1 MITRVISSAA
11 RLSLAPA
18 RLAGRIG
25 GSLLREVRGNGA
37 ADAGSAPSSAR
48 AKSAARM
55 RVKAQP
61 KRTAA
66 RTGAKTQPKRSA
78 ARTRA
83 KAQPKRPSTRTRVNA
98 RPKRAPRSK
107 PLDDVTIARKVE
119 STIFRGI
126 DVEKGKVDVNVADR
140 VAWLRGEVST
150 QDLINELEAR
160 TARVAEVRRVENLL
174 HLAKAPAPGRTDTAV
189 LQPETGGSARR
200 PEDRAVMPDETS
212 EEASPPESGPGTRNF
227 EAGGKGRGPAPVGG
241 AAGAPDSAAGSPDGD
256 ESAGQEGSGVAELDR
271 DREGDEPA
279 GQEKPD
285 VAELDRDREGDEP
298 AGRHGSGVAELD
310 RDREGDEPAGQE
322 KPDVAELD
330 RDREGDEPAG
340 RHGSDVAELDRDR
353 ESDEPAGQEGPD
365 VVRLDKDP
373 ASYQPSDPGPRGL
386 KGV

>member
-48 AKSAARM
+48 AKSAART

-78 ARTRA
+78 ARTRG

-241 AAGAPDSAAGSPDGD
+241 AAGAPDSRPEAPTAMSPPGRRGRAWPSSTGTGRATSQPGRRSGRGRARQGPGGRRARWAAWS
-256 ESAGQEGSGVAELDR
+256 
-271 DREGDEPA
+271 
-279 GQEKPD
+279 D
-285 VAELDRDREGDEP
+285 VAELDRDRE
-298 AGRHGSGVAELD
+298 S
-310 RDREGDEPAGQE
+310 DEPAGQE

-365 VVRLDKDP
+365 VARLDKDP